1 MLVTERWCRCIWLVT
16 ALLVA
21 TADGRKH
28 GYGWGNAK
36 PQTSSMTDEP
46 TPQPVP
52 ETFLRE
58 LVANFKANDDAE
70 SLMMPSSM
78 SRSERRLVHIY
89 AAQQGLGHKSITT
102 GTNQRSLMLKKVRA
116 ILLASP
122 AFLLASPAFL
132 EHTTRRT

>member
-1 MLVTERWCRCIWLVT
+1 
-16 ALLVA
+16 
-21 TADGRKH
+21 
-28 GYGWGNAK
+28 
-36 PQTSSMTDEP
+36 MTDEP

-122 AFLLASPAFL
+122 AFL